1 LIAPITDHDEIAIP
15 TGSSEM
21 YDSRGVVT
29 HPPTVLVLDDD
40 AAVRASLDRLLRSYG
55 YAPLT
60 AATVA
65 EATSLMAAS
74 RVDALI
80 LDVRL
85 GRSSNGLDLMRS
97 IRASRDFDAAPILI
111 LTGAALSAAEE
122 ALITSQRAYL
132 FHKPEGF
139 RALVRF
145 LDTLRDQPH

>member
-1 LIAPITDHDEIAIP
+1 
-15 TGSSEM
+15 M

-29 HPPTVLVLDDD
+29 QPPTVLVLDDD

-85 GRSSNGLDLMRS
+85 GPGSNGLDLMRS
-97 IRASRDFDAAPILI
+97 IRTSPDFDDSPILI
-111 LTGAALSAAEE
+111 LTGAALSHAEE

-145 LDTLRDQPH
+145 LDTLTARDQPH